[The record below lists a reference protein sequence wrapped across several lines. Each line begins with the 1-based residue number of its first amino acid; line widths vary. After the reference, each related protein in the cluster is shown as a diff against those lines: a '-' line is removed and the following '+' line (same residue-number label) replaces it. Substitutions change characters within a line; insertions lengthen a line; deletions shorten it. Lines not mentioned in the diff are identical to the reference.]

1 MKRTNALERGFTL
14 IELLVVIV
22 IIGLLAAIIIPSIA
36 GAMRSAK
43 NARAMSQITALD
55 GAIKRFFAEHGKMPT
70 PKGVGFSTDG
80 KDGIYCSADN
90 GLQQSEIIRILLNM
104 DDDWGADERNT
115 KQMVFLDLDPK
126 SVLDQHGDPCQ
137 TEVQMQAALTA
148 GQPFLDPW
156 GQPYGI
162 LMDLDMND
170 KILKTGY
177 GDGTPEEIRAKVGVF
192 SLGKDGVDSTS
203 PPFKTW

>member
-1 MKRTNALERGFTL
+1 MKRTNAGARGFTL

-43 NARAMSQITALD
+43 NARAMSQITAID
-55 GAIKRFFAEHGKMPT
+55 GAIKRFYAEHGRMPT

-80 KDGIYCSADN
+80 KDVIYHSANN

-104 DDDWGADERNT
+104 DDTWGPDERNT

-126 SVLDQHGDPCQ
+126 SVLDQYGDPCQ
-137 TEVQMQAALTA
+137 TEVEMQAALTA
-148 GQPFLDPW
+148 GQPVLDPW
-156 GQPYGI
+156 GTPYGI
-162 LMDLDMND
+162 LMDLNMDD
-170 KILKTGY
+170 KISDTGY
-177 GDGTPEEIRAKVGVF
+177 GSGTPEEIRAKVGVF
-192 SLGKDGVDSTS
+192 SLGKTGAETTS

>member
-70 PKGVGFSTDG
+70 PKGENFNPDN
-80 KDGIYCSADN
+80 DGIYHTDNN

-104 DDDWGADERNT
+104 DDDWNSEERNT

-148 GQPFLDPW
+148 GQPVLDPW
-156 GQPYGI
+156 KTPYGI
-162 LMDLDMND
+162 LMDLNMDD
-170 KILKTGY
+170 KISETGY
-177 GDGTPEEIRAKVGVF
+177 GSGTPEEIRAKVGVF